1 MVRFGG
7 TMTNHEIQNEE
18 YIKQFNDLTNE
29 INQQVIGS
37 TKYKTLSRQREKLTA
52 EYKTW
57 LNSEAL

>member
-7 TMTNHEIQNEE
+7 IMTNYEIQNEE

-37 TKYKTLSRQREKLTA
+37 TNYKTLSRKREKLTT
-52 EYKTW
+52 EYKNW
-57 LNSEAL
+57 LNSEEQ

>member
-7 TMTNHEIQNEE
+7 IMTDYEIQNEE

-37 TKYKTLSRQREKLTA
+37 TNYKTLSRKREKLTN
-52 EYKTW
+52 EYKNW
-57 LNSEAL
+57 LNSEVK

>member
-7 TMTNHEIQNEE
+7 IMTNYEIQKEE
-18 YIKQFNDLTNE
+18 YIKQFNNLTNE

-37 TKYKTLSRQREKLTA
+37 TNYKTLSRKREKLTT

-57 LNSEAL
+57 LNSEVQ

>member
-1 MVRFGG
+1 
-7 TMTNHEIQNEE
+7 MTNYKIQNEE

-57 LNSEAL
+57 LNSEEE